1 MFAGIRGKILF
12 NSRILVVE
20 DSLTQAVKLEF
31 FLSSKGFHVFLA
43 PSGEEALKILAEKD
57 IDLVISD
64 VIMPGMDGYELC
76 EKIRHTQQYKSV
88 PVILLTSLSEPGDI
102 VRGLKSGAT
111 NFVTKP
117 YDEGFLLDRIQSVLK
132 SNSFEDAQSVVQEV
146 NFEFHGE
153 QHVLKADFSQVFH
166 LLLATYENTL
176 LQSRQ
181 LDSAHRKLL
190 AREEQLSS
198 VLASMA
204 AKIAVL
210 DPDLKLIAANE
221 SWRDLFVP
229 GHTEEEIEGFDF
241 REAVSASGCLRG
253 SLDTLVQGVGSVIS
267 GELDN
272 FSYEYSLESNGRGTA
287 WYMLE
292 VTPMRGKSGGAVASF
307 IEITERKNMEREII
321 QARDAAEKANRFKS
335 RFLASM
341 SHEIRTPLNA
351 VIGMTDLTL
360 RSKLSDEQS
369 ESLEIV
375 KLSADQL
382 LTLINDIL
390 DLSKVEAR
398 MLKLE
403 SNDFS
408 LSEAFY
414 EVIKSMESQA
424 QERGLVLSID
434 LEEDVPE
441 VVCGD
446 KGRLKQI
453 LYNLVGNSLKF
464 TEQGG
469 VFVHVS
475 ALEGRGHSGEIV
487 LQVSVRDTGIGIPE
501 EKQAIIFESF
511 RQADDST
518 TRKFGGS
525 GLGLA
530 ISRELVEMM
539 NGEISVRSSEGYGSV
554 FTFHVVLKPGDPD
567 KVITEQ
573 MGRANEGAC
582 GEPSSFRILLVEDNP
597 INVKVASSLL
607 KRMGHVVEVAG
618 NGVEAVSFLSHLPVD
633 LILMDLEMPEMDGF
647 EAARNIR
654 QGKAGVAKKNIPIIA
669 MSAHAM
675 AGVTEKCVKAGMN
688 NYIAKPVQYS
698 DLRDV
703 ILTTLKDRS
712 KNTVEES
719 VQCAKGQVVLDRA
732 RALDMYHGDER
743 LYGELCAMFLNDL
756 DSDISSFNEAFEKD
770 ELDTAKR
777 IVHTLKGSCAAICAL
792 KARDVAIELEKAVI
806 ADDQKSVCNCL
817 ERFLAE
823 SKLIRDALIQ

>member
-1 MFAGIRGKILF
+1 ML

-20 DSLTQAVKLEF
+20 DSLTQAVKLEY
-31 FLSSKGFHVFLA
+31 FLAGKGFHVFLA
-43 PSGEEALKILAEKD
+43 PTGEQALEVLAKKD

-76 EKIRHTQQYKSV
+76 EKIRRTPQYKSV
-88 PVILLTSLSEPGDI
+88 PVILLTSLSDPGDI

-117 YDEGFLLDRIQSVLK
+117 YDEGFLLARIQSVLK
-132 SNSFEDAQSVVQEV
+132 SKYFEADQSVVQEV

-181 LDSAHRKLL
+181 LDSAHRKLV

-198 VLASMA
+198 VLASMS

-210 DPDLKLIAANE
+210 DPNLKLIAANE

-229 GHTEEEIEGFDF
+229 GLTEEEIEGLDF
-241 REAVSASGCLRG
+241 REAVSSSGCLRG
-253 SLDTLVQGVGSVIS
+253 SLDTLIKGVGSVIR
-267 GELDN
+267 GESVK
-272 FSYEYSLESNGRGTA
+272 FSYEYLLESSGKFSTS

-360 RSKLSDEQS
+360 RSELSSEQTDN
-369 ESLEIV
+369 LEIV
-375 KLSADQL
+375 RLSADQL

-403 SNDFS
+403 SKDFS
-408 LSEAFY
+408 LSEALY

-424 QERGLVLSID
+424 KERGLVLSLDFDDDI
-434 LEEDVPE
+434 PE

-469 VFVHVS
+469 IFVHAS
-475 ALEGRGHSGEIV
+475 ALEGQGHSGELV

-501 EKQAIIFESF
+501 EKQAVIFESF

-539 NGEISVRSSEGYGSV
+539 GGEICVRSSEGYGSV
-554 FTFHVVLKPGDPD
+554 FTFYVVLQPGDPD

-573 MGRANEGAC
+573 MGVTNEGKC
-582 GEPSSFRILLVEDNP
+582 GEDLSFRILLVEDNS
-597 INVKVASSLL
+597 INVKVATSLL
-607 KRMGHVVEVAG
+607 RRMGHVVEVAG
-618 NGVEAVSFLSHLPVD
+618 NGVEAVSFLSHLSVD

-647 EAARNIR
+647 EASRNIR

-675 AGVTEKCVKAGMN
+675 AGVTDKCTKAGMN

-698 DLRDV
+698 ELKNV
-703 ILTTLKDRS
+703 ILTTLKDR
-712 KNTVEES
+712 TTAPEVE
-719 VQCAKGQVVLDRA
+719 CLKGTKGQIVLDRS
-732 RALDMYHGDER
+732 RALDMYHGDEG
-743 LYGELCAMFLNDL
+743 LYGELCDMFLNDL
-756 DSDISSFNEAFEKD
+756 ESDIMSFNEAFENS
-770 ELDTAKR
+770 ELSTARR

-792 KARDVAIELEKAVI
+792 KARNVAMELEKAVL
-806 ADDQKSVCNCL
+806 AEDSKAVRGCL

-823 SKLIRDALIQ
+823 SELIRDALSK